1 MEKTVGKPR
10 IKSSLVYCLLITI
23 YAALMYI
30 ADAWQ
35 GIRIFA
41 VALII
46 VVYTIVLP
54 SMSYSLVM
62 WKVNDKSLMYTY
74 HHTIIDKIISFY
86 KHIFKTKKLEYQMNV
101 YLNQIDYIEVDFV
114 KVLRGPYAQYGYDII
129 FCVYTNDGS
138 EFRFNVLD
146 ASKRREFNAAVDF
159 LKDKNIE
166 FVDQYNILEQLKNNP
181 NPISYYLKD
190 IKKEEKL

>member
-1 MEKTVGKPR
+1 
-10 IKSSLVYCLLITI
+10 
-23 YAALMYI
+23 
-30 ADAWQ
+30 
-35 GIRIFA
+35 
-41 VALII
+41 
-46 VVYTIVLP
+46 
-54 SMSYSLVM
+54 MS
-62 WKVNDKSLMYTY
+62 
-74 HHTIIDKIISFY
+74 
-86 KHIFKTKKLEYQMNV
+86 V

-114 KVLRGPYAQYGYDII
+114 KALRGPYAQYGYDII
-129 FCVYTNDGS
+129 FRVYTHDGS

-146 ASKRREFNAAVDF
+146 ASKRKEFNAAVDF

>member
-10 IKSSLVYCLLITI
+10 FKTSLSYCMWLTLWASAI
-23 YAALMYI
+23 YIM
-30 ADAWQ
+30 DAWQ

-41 VALII
+41 VALIVI
-46 VVYTIVLP
+46 IYTIVLP
-54 SMSYSLVM
+54 GMSYSLVM
-62 WKVNDKSLMYTY
+62 WKVNDKSIMYTY
-74 HHTIIDKIISFY
+74 HHTIIDKMISFY
-86 KHIFKTKKLEYQMNV
+86 KHIFKTKKLEYQMSV

-114 KVLRGPYAQYGYDII
+114 KALRGPYAQYGYDII
-129 FCVYTNDGS
+129 FRVYTHDGS

-146 ASKRREFNAAVDF
+146 ASKRKEFNAAVDF

-190 IKKEEKL
+190 IKKEEML